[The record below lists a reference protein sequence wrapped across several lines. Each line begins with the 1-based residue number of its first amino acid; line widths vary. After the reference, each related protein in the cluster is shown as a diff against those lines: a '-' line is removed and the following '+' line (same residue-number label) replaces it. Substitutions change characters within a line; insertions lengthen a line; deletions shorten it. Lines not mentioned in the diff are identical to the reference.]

1 MLEAMA
7 MGLPI
12 VASQVGSIPEIIDG
26 NGYLVC
32 VLQPE
37 ETSSALQ
44 DLSANPA
51 LRARMAQR
59 SRELARRYDIDDMVK
74 GYEAA
79 LIDAVRMSRTRRRP
93 VAGRRSSRKP

>member
-1 MLEAMA
+1 

-12 VASQVGSIPEIIDG
+12 IASQVGSIPEIIDG

-37 ETSSALQ
+37 ETFYALL
-44 DLSANPA
+44 DLIDSPS
-51 LRARMAQR
+51 LRARMGQR
-59 SRELARRYDIDDMVK
+59 SRELARRYDIDAMVK

-79 LIDAVRMSRTRRRP
+79 LLDAIRVSRHRRTR
-93 VAGRRSSRKP
+93 